1 MTFGQ
6 LLDFLS
12 LDCLLSYMEII
23 KLLSKGFKG
32 FLGEKVKGK
41 KCRQFLNCPYYI
53 NNYLGLGQSLVNGA
67 FFFFNL
73 FLFIWLYWVLV
84 EACGI

>member
-41 KCRQFLNCPYYI
+41 KCRQFLNFPYYI
-53 NNYLGLGQSLVNGA
+53 NNYLGLGQSLVTWS
-67 FFFFNL
+67 FFFFKSI
-73 FLFIWLYWVLV
+73 FIYLVVL
-84 EACGI
+84 GFS